1 MMMLLTNGRTF
12 YFQKKKNI
20 TMNLE
25 QHHSE
30 IFLNFL
36 DNQALEKLWKNLTWL
51 LETVIHYCK
60 SLKGE
65 KIVHI

>member
-1 MMMLLTNGRTF
+1 
-12 YFQKKKNI
+12 
-20 TMNLE
+20 MNLE
-25 QHHSE
+25 QQHFE
-30 IFLNFL
+30 ILNFL
-36 DNQALEKLWKNLTWL
+36 ISWIIKLWKNLTWL

>member
-1 MMMLLTNGRTF
+1 
-12 YFQKKKNI
+12 
-20 TMNLE
+20 MNLE